1 MRGAAAA
8 ATAMLAGQASVV
20 AAAGSRARRPR
31 LRPPCS
37 ICAQESASRRRV
49 CSLRSGN
56 SWRVAAAAARACA
69 ADGWRGA
76 AADASAVVLRA
87 QPCALTVMP
96 VGASSTPTAV
106 AALALTLTSVVHRI
120 GPEQCLPVQCSAV
133 PAHLHAAGR
142 FRQRAVGVRLSG
154 CQQCSALDDMP
165 PAALHLTPPGRRP
178 RGSTSTVNCTCSVAT
193 LTNTID
199 EGSTTAFVCNNL
211 SAEMCTPRDAT

>member
-1 MRGAAAA
+1 MRRS
-8 ATAMLAGQASVV
+8 QAES
-20 AAAGSRARRPR
+20 PPIEIWHR
-31 LRPPCS
+31 LWPPCS

-49 CSLRSGN
+49 CSLRSGD

-120 GPEQCLPVQCSAV
+120 GPEQCLPVQCSAM
-133 PAHLHAAGR
+133 PAHLYTAGR

-154 CQQCSALDDMP
+154 CSALDDMP
-165 PAALHLTPPGRRP
+165 PAALHLRLTPPGRRP
-178 RGSTSTVNCTCSVAT
+178 RGAAAGGRLCAR
-193 LTNTID
+193 
-199 EGSTTAFVCNNL
+199 AR
-211 SAEMCTPRDAT
+211 PRRPGAAARERPV